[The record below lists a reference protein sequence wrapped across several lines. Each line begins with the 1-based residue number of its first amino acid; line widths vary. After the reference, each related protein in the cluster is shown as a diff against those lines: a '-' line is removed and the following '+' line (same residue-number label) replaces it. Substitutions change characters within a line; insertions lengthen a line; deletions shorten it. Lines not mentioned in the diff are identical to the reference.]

1 MRKQTLLKMK
11 GIAALGLCIF
21 MITALFTSLR
31 PERNVD
37 AAGEK
42 KEQSEEIST
51 AKGNGPQKVTKL
63 IDMGYTSVASG
74 VPNNQ
79 PASPSTIT
87 DGVNEVQFTNTSVYT
102 DASNGMR
109 STSSSVSNSIQ
120 ISMDRS
126 WNLDIEGYVGA
137 YDAVGYASGLS
148 LNFSNSSNSASFA
161 VSTGSDNPAKIRTM
175 QASAGGKSQKKDL
188 SGDVSKYYNKYNDLK
203 IGYNSADRK
212 FVFSFSDQTI
222 QINSP
227 FTGVNNVKLSISGS
241 VSWWND
247 YTAPASVVKFKFKSF
262 EYTDYHI
269 KSDVTI
275 QDYMDREIT
284 DAVGNGHKISVH
296 PAVYNNAAGTQ
307 RYSGKIAL
315 DTIHPYNNLNLLGNL
330 TNPIPFTHTA
340 DAKQDKPFNVLVQS
354 GRYSSGQTFNL
365 PLSVSDDYWSNTALQ
380 GLTGVPGTWYNL
392 QNPENG
398 QEQLPLRLNLKRDT
412 YRYLVSDMS
421 MKASPTSADMDY
433 DHTFNGKPIE
443 PNGHGW
449 YNHPVTL
456 NLYSDSGEFN
466 ELNAVKTTGGQD
478 MTAANTL
485 SGNSF
490 VIPKSTEQTGDTYSI
505 FARKGNNKT
514 TEYLS
519 AVTEETFRVDTDI
532 PTIALNV
539 DQASGQRTLKAADA
553 LSGIDYIRWR
563 RTDGQLLTDYDDTY
577 DDRIQIESNPASTAG
592 DKNPSAASFKSVLQK
607 GGTGNYE
614 FQSVDLAGNVSDPV
628 KVTNEAPKQNA
639 EDAEVTYNDTITNSL
654 QKFKPLT
661 VHKANITDKEDNE
674 QGKSHVPLDRIEWKI
689 EKADD
694 SSYPA
699 AFIPRTGHG
708 EDALQAPL
716 PIGKYKVSFYL
727 KDGTDTDGND
737 LTFPYDTEYVTLT
750 VTANDPPVITP
761 KDEISIDPVTTPK
774 EDGTIHQMAQS
785 EKTIIVDPED
795 PFSGGRLTKDE
806 IEDDILKSFQFA
818 SQLFSPMQNLNISL
832 IIMDDKGKNVTN
844 TGIVTLKDGVGS
856 YTATYCVTDAA
867 GCSTTLQMTYYVKA
881 DVTVT
886 FLPGKGDY
894 SDGDSAKTT
903 EVPIKKK
910 LEDEQIPEETLIE
923 PPVERCFI
931 GWGEKSSDTNPVAL
945 TNIEQKADTTYYA
958 IYAEDINRNAIP
970 DYEEALFLFKCKD
983 PAHAAY
989 KYADKTV
996 IGLPAPEGPT
1006 ATVSLTTALVPEI
1019 LFDRGYRLK
1028 GWLAE
1033 GEGEELLTTDA
1044 LCELQRRRGTKTTVT
1059 AVIEDYPLENKG
1071 EVVITF
1077 FSSDPK
1083 NAPLKGGEGQTLI
1096 LKTEKADE
1104 PVTIDESRFP
1114 EVNMGEGC
1122 ELKGWKTEKT
1132 GDQILGKKQVSAKE
1146 FYGGETITCIAYV
1159 EAPVKK
1165 ETAAPAPPADTKP
1178 KTVVKT
1184 ETKLKKE
1191 TVKEKE
1197 TVTVKEK
1204 EKEETKK
1211 NDDELVVSKRGT
1223 NESKKIQDGG
1233 LTILG
1238 DTGGQVPLGGSPGNL
1253 AGGKACN
1260 VHFFML
1266 LWILLIIGTVFYRL
1280 HRRKAEWD
1288 SLMET
1293 KDAMNLNGGELSD
1306 PNSWYTARPRQTD
1319 LSDYLIMVGMLI
1331 LGVILKTT
1339 GNCFLELP
1347 LLIIGAAIILFFLVS
1362 MKMMDRKESKMVRQ
1376 MSS

>member
-11 GIAALGLCIF
+11 GIAALGLCVF

-51 AKGNGPQKVTKL
+51 AKGNGPQKVTNLKEMHSSTFTNLTSSTSTPGVISGNKVEFTNIDNSDYYKYGQGPYWNIDFTGSGSALAGRFPINMERSWTLKTKHLLPATAKDRMDTAIINYSFKDTKGKEIWLRHYGYRENSHL
-63 IDMGYTSVASG
+63 IYTSEGTAIDVSDPKYWGKELNSSISYNAQTKMIKWELDDKSL
-74 VPNNQ
+74 
-79 PASPSTIT
+79 SFPSTFNGCT
-87 DGVNEVQFTNTSVYT
+87 VNFSV
-102 DASNGMR
+102 DA
-109 STSSSVSNSIQ
+109 
-120 ISMDRS
+120 
-126 WNLDIEGYVGA
+126 
-137 YDAVGYASGLS
+137 GYAY
-148 LNFSNSSNSASFA
+148 
-161 VSTGSDNPAKIRTM
+161 I
-175 QASAGGKSQKKDL
+175 
-188 SGDVSKYYNKYNDLK
+188 VSKT
-203 IGYNSADRK
+203 SATK
-212 FVFSFSDQTI
+212 PYMIFE
-222 QINSP
+222 
-227 FTGVNNVKLSISGS
+227 
-241 VSWWND
+241 
-247 YTAPASVVKFKFKSF
+247 SF

-284 DAVGNGHKISVH
+284 GAVGNGHKISVH

-315 DTIHPYNNLNLLGNL
+315 DTILPYKNLNLLGNL

-365 PLSVSDDYWSNTALQ
+365 PLSVSDDYWSNTTLQ

-421 MKASPTSADMDY
+421 MKASPTSAEMDY
-433 DHTFNGKPIE
+433 DHTFNGKSIE

-449 YNHPVTL
+449 YNHPVSL

-490 VIPKSTEQTGDTYSI
+490 VIPKSTEQAGDTYSI

-539 DQASGQRTLKAADA
+539 DQTSGQRTLKAADA

-563 RTDGQLLTDYDDTY
+563 RTEGQSFTDYDDTY

-592 DKNPSAASFKSVLQK
+592 DKNPSAASFKTVLQK

-661 VHKANITDKEDNE
+661 VHKANISDKEDNE
-674 QGKSHVPLDRIEWKI
+674 QGKSHVPLDSIEWKI

-727 KDGTDTDGND
+727 KDRTDTDGND
-737 LTFPYDTEYVTLT
+737 LTFPYDTEYVTLM

-785 EKTIIVDPED
+785 QKTIIVDPED

-844 TGIVTLKDGVGS
+844 TGIATLKDGVGS

-894 SDGDSAKTT
+894 SDGDAAKTA

-931 GWGEKSSDTNPVAL
+931 GWGEKSSDTNPVKL

-958 IYAEDINRNAIP
+958 IYAEDVNRNAVP

-1028 GWLAE
+1028 GWQKERVKSCSPRKPFVSFREE
-1033 GEGEELLTTDA
+1033 GE
-1044 LCELQRRRGTKTTVT
+1044 QKRR
-1059 AVIEDYPLENKG
+1059 
-1071 EVVITF
+1071 
-1077 FSSDPK
+1077 
-1083 NAPLKGGEGQTLI
+1083 
-1096 LKTEKADE
+1096 
-1104 PVTIDESRFP
+1104 SR
-1114 EVNMGEGC
+1114 
-1122 ELKGWKTEKT
+1122 
-1132 GDQILGKKQVSAKE
+1132 
-1146 FYGGETITCIAYV
+1146 
-1159 EAPVKK
+1159 
-1165 ETAAPAPPADTKP
+1165 
-1178 KTVVKT
+1178 
-1184 ETKLKKE
+1184 
-1191 TVKEKE
+1191 
-1197 TVTVKEK
+1197 
-1204 EKEETKK
+1204 
-1211 NDDELVVSKRGT
+1211 
-1223 NESKKIQDGG
+1223 
-1233 LTILG
+1233 
-1238 DTGGQVPLGGSPGNL
+1238 
-1253 AGGKACN
+1253 
-1260 VHFFML
+1260 
-1266 LWILLIIGTVFYRL
+1266 RL
-1280 HRRKAEWD
+1280 
-1288 SLMET
+1288 
-1293 KDAMNLNGGELSD
+1293 
-1306 PNSWYTARPRQTD
+1306 
-1319 LSDYLIMVGMLI
+1319 
-1331 LGVILKTT
+1331 
-1339 GNCFLELP
+1339 
-1347 LLIIGAAIILFFLVS
+1347 
-1362 MKMMDRKESKMVRQ
+1362 
-1376 MSS
+1376 